1 MTRLLLRLSLLT
13 ALLLALAGCSTGLK
27 LAYQNLDRLALW
39 TLDDY
44 VSLDK
49 TQKAAFRREFG
60 SLQAWH
66 RSTQLPLYAAD
77 LRSLATAFEQ
87 DPAPREALERAMSQ
101 IEAHGE
107 RLWQQAQPAT
117 VSLLAALRDEQIDE
131 FSKRTRERID
141 DEEAER
147 ADEKPAERRKHW
159 LREQRENLERWTGR
173 LNDRQKAL
181 LEAGWE
187 RRQPSLLSPE
197 QRKAQRLATFEEF
210 VTVLATRHQPGLI
223 DRLNANGDE
232 REQERSARDSAR
244 DRGLLVELLQAC
256 DVTQRQHVRERLLEL
271 ADDFE
276 TLGQTTTPAKSAA
289 ASIPQPAA

>member
-1 MTRLLLRLSLLT
+1 MTRLLRFSLLT
-13 ALLLALAGCSTGLK
+13 ALLLALAGCSTGLR

-49 TQKAAFRREFG
+49 AQKAAFRREFG
-60 SLQAWH
+60 TLQSWH
-66 RSTQLPLYAAD
+66 RSTQLPLYSAD
-77 LRSLATAFEQ
+77 LRSLAAAFEQ

-117 VSLLAALRDEQIDE
+117 AGLLASLRDEQIDE

-141 DEEAER
+141 DEEADR
-147 ADEKPAERRKHW
+147 ADEKPTERRKRW

-173 LNDRQKAL
+173 LNDRQKQL

-187 RRQPSLLSPE
+187 RRVPSLLSPE
-197 QRKAQRLATFEEF
+197 QRKAQRLATFKEF
-210 VTVLATRHQPGLI
+210 VTVLATRHEPGLI

-244 DRGLLVELLQAC
+244 DRSLLIELLQAC
-256 DVTQRQHVRERLLEL
+256 DAPQRQHVRERVLEL
-271 ADDFE
+271 ADDFDAL
-276 TLGQTTTPAKSAA
+276 TQSTKPAKSAA

>member
-1 MTRLLLRLSLLT
+1 MIRLLRLSLLT

-39 TLDDY
+39 TLGDY

-66 RSTQLPLYAAD
+66 RSTQLPLYSAD

-101 IEAHGE
+101 IEAHGD

-117 VSLLAALRDEQIDE
+117 VSLLASLRDEQIDE

-141 DEEAER
+141 DEESDR
-147 ADEKPAERRKHW
+147 ADEKPAKRRKRW

-210 VTVLATRHQPGLI
+210 VTVLATRHEPGLI

-256 DVTQRQHVRERLLEL
+256 DATQRQHVRERVLEL
-271 ADDFE
+271 ADDFDA
-276 TLGQTTTPAKSAA
+276 LAQSAKPAKSAA
-289 ASIPQPAA
+289 ASIQQPAA

>member
-1 MTRLLLRLSLLT
+1 MTRLLRFSLLT
-13 ALLLALAGCSTGLK
+13 ALLLALAGCSTGLR

-49 TQKAAFRREFG
+49 AQKAAFRREFG
-60 SLQAWH
+60 TLQSWH
-66 RSTQLPLYAAD
+66 RSTQLPLYSAD
-77 LRSLATAFEQ
+77 LRSLAAAFEQ

-117 VSLLAALRDEQIDE
+117 VGLLASLRDEQIDE

-141 DEEAER
+141 DEEADR
-147 ADEKPAERRKHW
+147 ADEKPTERRKRW

-173 LNDRQKAL
+173 LNDRQKQL

-187 RRQPSLLSPE
+187 RRVPSLLSPE
-197 QRKAQRLATFEEF
+197 QRKAQRLATFKEF
-210 VTVLATRHQPGLI
+210 VTVLATRHEPGLI

-244 DRGLLVELLQAC
+244 DRSLLIELLQAC
-256 DVTQRQHVRERLLEL
+256 DAPQRQHVRERVLEL
-271 ADDFE
+271 ADDFDAL
-276 TLGQTTTPAKSAA
+276 TQSTKPAKSAA

>member
-1 MTRLLLRLSLLT
+1 MTRLLRFSLLT
-13 ALLLALAGCSTGLK
+13 ALLLALAGCSTGLR

-49 TQKAAFRREFG
+49 AQKAAFRREFG
-60 SLQAWH
+60 TLQSWH
-66 RSTQLPLYAAD
+66 RSTQLPLYSAD

-117 VSLLAALRDEQIDE
+117 VGLLASLRDEQIDE

-141 DEEAER
+141 DEEADR
-147 ADEKPAERRKHW
+147 ADEKPTERRKRW

-173 LNDRQKAL
+173 LNDRQKQL

-187 RRQPSLLSPE
+187 RRVPSLLSPE

-210 VTVLATRHQPGLI
+210 VTVLATRHEPGLI

-244 DRGLLVELLQAC
+244 DRSLLIELLQAC
-256 DVTQRQHVRERLLEL
+256 DAPQRQHVRERVLEL
-271 ADDFE
+271 ADDFDAL
-276 TLGQTTTPAKSAA
+276 TQSTKPAKSAA

>member
-1 MTRLLLRLSLLT
+1 MTRLLRFSLLT
-13 ALLLALAGCSTGLK
+13 ALLLALAGCSTGLR

-49 TQKAAFRREFG
+49 AQKAAFRREFG
-60 SLQAWH
+60 TLQSWH
-66 RSTQLPLYAAD
+66 RSTQLPLYSAD
-77 LRSLATAFEQ
+77 LRSLAAAFEQ

-117 VSLLAALRDEQIDE
+117 AGLLASLRDEQIDE

-141 DEEAER
+141 DEEADR
-147 ADEKPAERRKHW
+147 ADEKPTERRKRW

-173 LNDRQKAL
+173 LNDRQKQL

-187 RRQPSLLSPE
+187 RRVPSLLSPE

-210 VTVLATRHQPGLI
+210 VTVLATRHEPGLI

-244 DRGLLVELLQAC
+244 DRSLLIELLQAC
-256 DVTQRQHVRERLLEL
+256 DAPQRQHVRERVLEL
-271 ADDFE
+271 ADDFDAL
-276 TLGQTTTPAKSAA
+276 TQSTKPAKSAA